1 MWRSTPCVALASLTR
16 VCVHVPLALLV
27 CVCVCARAHQTDV
40 HIACLTIGAPGILE
54 TIFHTTECKS
64 AERTKAV
71 EEAFPNLP
79 DEIKDLKRQL
89 KNKLKS
95 AASDAEP
102 EL

>member
-1 MWRSTPCVALASLTR
+1 MALASLTR

-27 CVCVCARAHQTDV
+27 CVCVCAHQTDV
-40 HIACLTIGAPGILE
+40 NIACLTIGAPGILE